1 MKDKNAETDWTII
14 LIYWIAS
21 KKFVDADSYI
31 HFRHSNL
38 QATVKVNMFYVRLT
52 RITENKL
59 IAQVRIIDIHSK
71 RPLAKPHWTCYASRH
86 IAEPIE
92 PSVLQCQ
99 LYLR

>member
-1 MKDKNAETDWTII
+1 MQKQIEQSFFYIE
-14 LIYWIAS
+14 LLQ
-21 KKFVDADSYI
+21 KKMWMQI